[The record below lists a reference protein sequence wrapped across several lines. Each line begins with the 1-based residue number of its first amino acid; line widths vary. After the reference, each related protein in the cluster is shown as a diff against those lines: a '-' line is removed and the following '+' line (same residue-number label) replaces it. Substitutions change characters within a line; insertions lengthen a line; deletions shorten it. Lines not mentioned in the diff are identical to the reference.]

1 MADGRDLSNDTRDKW
16 VFDEHKRYSG
26 LPGAQADVGQ
36 NLVIDQEHKQISII
50 RPNGN
55 PVSFIDPKP
64 APHPSD
70 SDVPGGCYDTVGLSL
85 SGGGIRSA
93 AFCSGVLQGMA
104 AHGVIDRVDYL
115 STVSGGGYAGASL
128 SVARARNGKAFPFL
142 STNKDEK
149 VDTPAMRE
157 LRANANYLKFG
168 HPVEML
174 KNLAIYLRG
183 LVANCLLV
191 MPVIFAAAA
200 ITLFWNP
207 TYNSLAT
214 PETPIV
220 DLIKYFGLG
229 KLGAFAFSLTSIV
242 TAIAGY
248 ICWSW
253 HQSLTNGSEFKNRF
267 LLFAWLSLAVIAG
280 LAFFEVQPLLVKKM
294 IDIPGNGTSSFSG
307 YLNGLTTYIAPFIA
321 VVSFAGKY
329 LADILKSGEEG
340 TGWKAFV
347 KKLTTQ
353 AAMLIA
359 GLALPLLLWLIY
371 LRLVYWGVDAS
382 GVRLP
387 FVPRAPMPLEF
398 MRNALADLK
407 MVRGTAYALVY
418 AVIAAAGVLSWT
430 LLTANGNSLH
440 RLYRDRLSRAF
451 CFYNIFDKA
460 EHVDDIKLSDL
471 KGNRQFHLINT
482 ALNIQREPEVNQHGR
497 NADFFLFSPLFI
509 GSRSTHYLP
518 TEDVEKCIESMRGY
532 KTDLATAIAISGAA
546 ASSNMGSESIK
557 LFSATLALL
566 NVRLGYW
573 FPNPDRLDTRAPQVQ
588 RNLLNPLY
596 YAREIFGALSLQHDE
611 VYLTDGGH
619 VENLGAYELIRRRC
633 QLVIVVDAEADKG
646 MNFPSLI
653 KLQRYARIDLGARIH
668 LCWSGIREV
677 SLRKQMNETG
687 AQIGPHCA
695 IGRIDY
701 DNGGTGILLYIKS
714 SVTGDENDYI
724 KDYNRRY
731 LDFPHEATSDQFFSE
746 EQFEVYRAL
755 GFHAVNGLLNGEHL
769 VQTSKGEL
777 QSLRDAEADG
787 FGVKATC
794 AILGLAA
801 LPKALL
807 PHRPRAKTPTREQ
820 KADA

>member
-1 MADGRDLSNDTRDKW
+1 MADAGNGTTEGW
-16 VFDEHKRYSG
+16 EFDCPKRYSG
-26 LPGAQADVGQ
+26 VPGEQADVGK
-36 NLVIDQEHKQISII
+36 NLVIDQEHAQISTTRADGGPVTYIEP
-50 RPNGN
+50 RP
-55 PVSFIDPKP
+55 V
-64 APHPSD
+64 PHPSD
-70 SDVPGGCYDTVGLSL
+70 SDVPSGCYDTVGLSL

-93 AFCSGVLQGMA
+93 AFCTGALQGMA
-104 AHGVIDRVDYL
+104 ALGVLDKVDYL
-115 STVSGGGYAGASL
+115 STVSGGGYAGAAL

-191 MPVIFAAAA
+191 LPVIFFAAAF
-200 ITLFWNP
+200 TLFWNP

-214 PETPIV
+214 PETPLF
-220 DLIKYFGLG
+220 DLIKFFALG
-229 KLGAFAFSLTSIV
+229 KMGAFAFSILCLV
-242 TAIAGY
+242 AAVAGY
-248 ICWSW
+248 VCWSW

-267 LLFAWLSLAVIAG
+267 LFFAWAILVLIAG

-294 IDIPGNGTSSFSG
+294 IDNPGNGASSFSG
-307 YLNGLTTYIAPFIA
+307 YLNGLTSYIAPFIA
-321 VVSFAGKY
+321 VASFAGKY

-340 TGWKAFV
+340 TGWKAFA
-347 KKLTTQ
+347 KKLTMQ

-371 LRLVYWGVDAS
+371 LRLVYWGVDAT

-387 FVPRAPMPLEF
+387 FVPRAPMALEF
-398 MRNALADLK
+398 LRIVLTDPK
-407 MVRGTAYALVY
+407 MARGTAYALVY
-418 AVIAAAGVLSWT
+418 MVITAAGMLSWT

-440 RLYRDRLSRAF
+440 RLYRDRLSKAF
-451 CFYNIFDKA
+451 CFYNVFGEA
-460 EHVDDIKLSDL
+460 VHVDDVKLSDL

-482 ALNIQREPEVNQHGR
+482 ALNIQREPDVNQHGR

-509 GSRSTHYLP
+509 GSKSTRYLP
-518 TEDVEKCIESMRGY
+518 TEDFEKGLEPLRGY

-573 FPNPDRLDTRAPQVQ
+573 FPNPRKFNSRSRLVK
-588 RNLLNPLY
+588 RNALNTLY
-596 YAREIFGALSLQHDE
+596 YAQEIFGALSLKDDDI
-611 VYLTDGGH
+611 YLTDGGH

-633 QLVIVVDAEADKG
+633 QLVIVVDGEADKG

-668 LCWSGIREV
+668 LCWSGIKDV
-677 SLRKQMNETG
+677 SLRKQANEAG

-731 LDFPHEATSDQFFSE
+731 LDFPHESTSDQFFSE

-755 GFHAVNGLLNGEHL
+755 GFHAVNGLLKGEHL
-769 VQTSKGEL
+769 VQDSNGEL
-777 QSLRDAEADG
+777 QSLRDAEAEG
-787 FGVKATC
+787 YGVKSAC
-794 AILGLAA
+794 AIIGLAP

-807 PHRPRAKTPTREQ
+807 PHRPKSKSPTREQ